1 MTRVFLPQSHH
12 QGGSLPH
19 LKPGAAIHLQL
30 DQCEGIHP
38 LQGIFA
44 YLTSTLA
51 NKPIFKGVPVFSLF
65 LMRDI
70 PESRQ

>member
-38 LQGIFA
+38 LQGKFA

-51 NKPIFKGVPVFSLF
+51 RNPIFKAVV
-65 LMRDI
+65 
-70 PESRQ
+70 ESRGSNRFQSVFNE